1 MKRKTLYTFISIIIW
16 LALWQII
23 SAIISSPVF
32 LPSPLQTVNA
42 LFSLLKTSA
51 YYKSLSYSLLNISI
65 GFFTGLFAGVVLAV
79 AASVNTF
86 LQSVIDVPVKII
98 RSIPVASFIILALLW
113 VDSAHISTFIAA
125 ITIMPVIYTNTFSG
139 IAHTDKQ
146 MKEMAEVFHFS
157 PFKKCVY
164 IYMPYAAPHFLSGVK
179 LSCGFAWK
187 SGIAAEIIGL
197 VRHSIGNN
205 IYKSKIYLE
214 TDNLFAWTISLIVLS
229 IIFEKIVLLIL
240 NLIFKRTGSINDKA
254 Q

>member
-1 MKRKTLYTFISIIIW
+1 MECNIFVLYFLKNFTIIYSSIYFQFISIIIW
-16 LALWQII
+16 LVLWQII

-113 VDSAHISTFIAA
+113 VDSAHLSTFIAA
-125 ITIMPVIYTNTFSG
+125 ITIMPVIYTNTFSVLPIKRNG
-139 IAHTDKQ
+139 
-146 MKEMAEVFHFS
+146 
-157 PFKKCVY
+157 
-164 IYMPYAAPHFLSGVK
+164 
-179 LSCGFAWK
+179 
-187 SGIAAEIIGL
+187 
-197 VRHSIGNN
+197 
-205 IYKSKIYLE
+205 
-214 TDNLFAWTISLIVLS
+214 LS
-229 IIFEKIVLLIL
+229 ILAPMVSL
-240 NLIFKRTGSINDKA
+240 
-254 Q
+254 

>member
-1 MKRKTLYTFISIIIW
+1 
-16 LALWQII
+16 
-23 SAIISSPVF
+23 
-32 LPSPLQTVNA
+32 
-42 LFSLLKTSA
+42 
-51 YYKSLSYSLLNISI
+51 
-65 GFFTGLFAGVVLAV
+65 
-79 AASVNTF
+79 
-86 LQSVIDVPVKII
+86 
-98 RSIPVASFIILALLW
+98 
-113 VDSAHISTFIAA
+113 
-125 ITIMPVIYTNTFSG
+125 
-139 IAHTDKQ
+139 
-146 MKEMAEVFHFS
+146 MKEMAEVFHFHRSKIGLHIYALCGS
-157 PFKKCVY
+157 P
-164 IYMPYAAPHFLSGVK
+164 FLSGVK

>member
-16 LALWQII
+16 LVLWQII
-23 SAIISSPVF
+23 SAIISSSIF
-32 LPSPLQTVNA
+32 LPSPLQTVKA
-42 LFSLLKTSA
+42 LFSLLKTFA
-51 YYKSLSYSLLNISI
+51 YYKSLSYSLHNISI
-65 GFFTGLFAGVVLAV
+65 GFLTGLFAGVILAV

-86 LQSVIDVPVKII
+86 LQSVIEVPVKII

-113 VDSAHISTFIAA
+113 VDSSHLSTFIAA
-125 ITIMPVIYTNTFSG
+125 ITVMPVIYTNTFSG
-139 IAHTDKQ
+139 ISDTDTQ
-146 MKEMAEVFHFS
+146 MKEMAKVFHFS
-157 PFKKCVY
+157 PLKKIAY
-164 IYMPYAAPHFLSGVK
+164 IYMPYVTPHFLSGVK

-229 IIFEKIVLLIL
+229 IIFEKVILLIL

>member
-16 LALWQII
+16 LVLWQII
-23 SAIISSPVF
+23 SAIISSPIF
-32 LPSPLQTVNA
+32 LPSPLQTVKA
-42 LFSLLKTSA
+42 LFSLLKTFA

-65 GFFTGLFAGVVLAV
+65 GFLTGLFAGVILAV

-86 LQSVIDVPVKII
+86 LQSVIEVPVKII

-113 VDSAHISTFIAA
+113 VDSAHLSTFIAA
-125 ITIMPVIYTNTFSG
+125 ITVMPVIYTNTFSG
-139 IAHTDKQ
+139 ISDTDTQ
-146 MKEMAEVFHFS
+146 MKEMAKVFHFS
-157 PFKKCVY
+157 PLKKIAY
-164 IYMPYAAPHFLSGVK
+164 IYMPYVTPHFLSGVK

-229 IIFEKIVLLIL
+229 IIFEKAILLIL

>member
-16 LALWQII
+16 LVLWQII
-23 SAIISSPVF
+23 SAIISSPIF
-32 LPSPLQTVNA
+32 LPSPLQTVKA
-42 LFSLLKTSA
+42 LFSLLKTFA

-65 GFFTGLFAGVVLAV
+65 GFLTGLFAGVILAV

-86 LQSVIDVPVKII
+86 LQSVIEVPVKII

-113 VDSAHISTFIAA
+113 VDSSHLSTFIAA
-125 ITIMPVIYTNTFSG
+125 ITVMPVIYTNTFSG
-139 IAHTDKQ
+139 ISDTNTQ
-146 MKEMAEVFHFS
+146 MKEMAKVFHFS
-157 PFKKCVY
+157 PLKKIAY
-164 IYMPYAAPHFLSGVK
+164 IYMPYVTPHFLSGVK

-229 IIFEKIVLLIL
+229 IIFEKVILLIL
-240 NLIFKRTGSINDKA
+240 NLIFKRIGSINDKA
-254 Q
+254 

>member
-1 MKRKTLYTFISIIIW
+1 M
-16 LALWQII
+16 
-23 SAIISSPVF
+23 
-32 LPSPLQTVNA
+32 
-42 LFSLLKTSA
+42 
-51 YYKSLSYSLLNISI
+51 
-65 GFFTGLFAGVVLAV
+65 
-79 AASVNTF
+79 
-86 LQSVIDVPVKII
+86 QSVIDVPVKII

-113 VDSAHISTFIAA
+113 VDSAHLSTFIAA

-139 IAHTDKQ
+139 IAHTDSQ
-146 MKEMAEVFHFS
+146 MKEMAGVFHFS
-157 PFKKCVY
+157 PFKKLVY

-229 IIFEKIVLLIL
+229 IIFEKTVLLIL

>member
-16 LALWQII
+16 LVLWQII
-23 SAIISSPVF
+23 SAVISSPVF

-51 YYKSLSYSLLNISI
+51 YYKSLSYSLFNISI

-113 VDSAHISTFIAA
+113 VDSAHLSTFIAA

-139 IAHTDKQ
+139 IAHTDSQ
-146 MKEMAEVFHFS
+146 MKEMAGVISFFTVQKIGLHIYALCSS
-157 PFKKCVY
+157 PFSKRCKIILRVCVE
-164 IYMPYAAPHFLSGVK
+164 IRNCRRNHRSCKTFHRKQHIQVKNISGN
-179 LSCGFAWK
+179 G
-187 SGIAAEIIGL
+187 
-197 VRHSIGNN
+197 
-205 IYKSKIYLE
+205 
-214 TDNLFAWTISLIVLS
+214 
-229 IIFEKIVLLIL
+229 
-240 NLIFKRTGSINDKA
+240 
-254 Q
+254 